1 MPHQRILTIAMTV
14 VAIGG
19 GGAVAAPDGGNP
31 DEFVLQGAGGAAKS
45 ARGAKAST
53 LRATKTEALMK
64 FFVVDKD
71 KGPVKGV
78 VISLAAPD
86 GKKYYAD
93 ETDIEGYA
101 EVLVPVG
108 QKYEITY
115 LSLGRKDI
123 AANVTVTD
131 EPKQNVKL
139 TLRYKREQAPPPF
152 ILAGVVFDTAKATL
166 RPESF
171 PKLDVVLEFMKFK
184 KSARVEIAG
193 HTDNVG
199 KPKANKLLSERRAQ
213 ACRAYLISRGIEGT
227 RLEAVGHGAEVP
239 TAPNDTEEGRQKNR
253 RMEARELP

>member
-1 MPHQRILTIAMTV
+1 MPLQRLTTLVLSVGVLA
-14 VAIGG
+14 
-19 GGAVAAPDGGNP
+19 GAPAGAAPDGGNS
-31 DEFVLQGAGGAAKS
+31 DEFVLQGAGGTAKS
-45 ARGAKAST
+45 ARGVKESK
-53 LRATKTEALMK
+53 LQATKTEALMK

-78 VISLAAPD
+78 VISLAAAD
-86 GKKYYAD
+86 GQKFYAE
-93 ETDIEGYA
+93 ETDAEGYT

-123 AANVTVTD
+123 AANVTVTS

-152 ILAGVVFDTAKATL
+152 ILAGVVFDTNKATL

-213 ACRAYLISRGIEGT
+213 ACRAYLISRGIEGS

-239 TAPNDTEEGRQKNR
+239 TASNDTEEGRQKNR
-253 RMEARELP
+253 RMEARELQ

>member
-1 MPHQRILTIAMTV
+1 MPQQRIATIAMTV
-14 VAIGG
+14 VGVLAGPP
-19 GGAVAAPDGGNP
+19 AEAAPDGGRE
-31 DEFVLQGAGGAAKS
+31 EFVLQGADGTAKS
-45 ARGAKAST
+45 ARGAKESK
-53 LRATKTEALMK
+53 LQATKTEALMK

-78 VISLAAPD
+78 VISLGAPD
-86 GKKYYAD
+86 GQKYYAE
-93 ETDIEGYA
+93 ETDAEGYA

-171 PKLDVVLEFMKFK
+171 PKLDVVVEFMKFK

-239 TAPNDTEEGRQKNR
+239 TASNETEEGRQKNR
-253 RMEARELP
+253 RMEARELQ